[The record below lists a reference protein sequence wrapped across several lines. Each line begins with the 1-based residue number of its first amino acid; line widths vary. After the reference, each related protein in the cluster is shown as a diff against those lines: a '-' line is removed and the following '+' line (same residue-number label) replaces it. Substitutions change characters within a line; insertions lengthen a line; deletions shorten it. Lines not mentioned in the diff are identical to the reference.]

1 MQYDIQAVKK
11 ILTICSQYLTAEIDT
26 KTLNEILPTEL
37 TEHIINL
44 DKTTS
49 QGVYTKV
56 ENALVGKQIYEL
68 ENTNL

>member
-1 MQYDIQAVKK
+1 MQYDIQAVKN
-11 ILTICSQYLTAEIDT
+11 ILTIYSQYLTAEIDT

-37 TEHIINL
+37 AEHIINL

-56 ENALVGKQIYEL
+56 ENALSKKQLCEL

>member
-1 MQYDIQAVKK
+1 MQYDIQTVKN
-11 ILTICSQYLTAEIDT
+11 ILTICSQYRTAEIDT
-26 KTLNEILPTEL
+26 KALNEILLTEL
-37 TEHIINL
+37 AEHIINL

-56 ENALVGKQIYEL
+56 ENALSNKQLCEL